1 MNNPLGKYETIGP
14 SGPYVDQ
21 ADSDI
26 DDRFSKKEKSR
37 GGSGT
42 AATSKMERFVITVNY
57 YHKALR
63 LGCFSSPT
71 SASEDTLTLRE
82 IKLLV

>member
-1 MNNPLGKYETIGP
+1 MNNPLGNYETSGP

-21 ADSDI
+21 E
-26 DDRFSKKEKSR
+26 KEKSR